1 MQHNEMELE
10 GNDQNDQNEGNE
22 SVKDIKSEEMIIEEA
37 N

>member
-10 GNDQNDQNEGNE
+10 DGVENE
-22 SVKDIKSEEMIIEEA
+22 SVRDIKSEEMVIEEA